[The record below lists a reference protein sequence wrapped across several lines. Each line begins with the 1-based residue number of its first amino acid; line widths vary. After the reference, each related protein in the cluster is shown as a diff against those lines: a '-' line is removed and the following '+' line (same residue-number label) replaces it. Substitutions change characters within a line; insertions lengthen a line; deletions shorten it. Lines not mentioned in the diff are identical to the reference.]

1 MPVDPEPIS
10 TGAAR
15 LIRQG
20 KAANTQTAY
29 RKAKKDF
36 EEFCADR
43 RLIAFPATP
52 ATVMAY
58 LECLADGN
66 DPTTIQVKVAGI
78 GYWHRL
84 SDLPDPTQSELVRAM
99 LAGIRRDAD
108 YVPDKKAPVLLADL
122 RALVTTLGPD
132 LAGVRNRALLL
143 VGWAG
148 AFRRSEL
155 SALAVED
162 VRLETGRVTLRLR
175 RSKTDQTGQGRN
187 KVIPTLDDP
196 RDCPVV
202 ALRRWLDASTI
213 TKGPLFRQIDR
224 WGKIRPRGLSGHAV
238 AEVIK
243 RAAGDAG
250 LDPARFS
257 GHSLRSGY
265 ITQAERANVPEWK
278 IQQVTGHKSTQ
289 TLRGYIQDA
298 GGGQIDAVKK
308 AFGER
313 DQENFHE

>member
-1 MPVDPEPIS
+1 MNRQVMPVDPEPIS
-10 TGAAR
+10 PGAAR

-43 RLIAFPATP
+43 GLTAFPGTP

-58 LECLADGN
+58 LECLAGGN
-66 DPTTIQVKVAGI
+66 DPTTIAVKVAGI
-78 GYWHRL
+78 CYWHRL
-84 SDLPDPTQSELVRAM
+84 NSQPDPTQSELVRAM

-108 YVPDKKAPVLLADL
+108 YVPDKKSPVLLDDL
-122 RALVTTLGPD
+122 RVLVATLSTD
-132 LAGVRNRALLL
+132 LAGERNRALLL

-155 SALAVED
+155 SALTVAD
-162 VRLETGRVTLRLR
+162 VRLEPGRVTLRLR
-175 RSKTDQTGQGRN
+175 RSKTDQTGKGRN
-187 KVIPTLDDP
+187 KVIPALADP
-196 RDCPVV
+196 NVCPVV
-202 ALRRWLDASTI
+202 ALNRWLDASAI
-213 TKGPLFRQIDR
+213 TAGPLFRQIDR
-224 WGKIRPRGLSGHAV
+224 WGKLRPRGLSGHAV

-250 LDPARFS
+250 FDPARFS

-265 ITQAERANVPEWK
+265 ITQAERADVPEWK

-298 GGGQIDAVKK
+298 GMGQIDAVKK
-308 AFGER
+308 AFGE
-313 DQENFHE
+313 